1 MKGILAKAALF
12 VAFAV
17 SAVAAM
23 VAFRHAGFGVLA
35 IIVISYMCV
44 LVLVLAIVLNY
55 PRQSRLAVVN
65 EFADDLQAR
74 GLLVYSSYHADRAFR
89 VEPLTEH
96 GPHYF
101 LELENNDG
109 VLHLNGAYLYDYEPG
124 AQNVRH
130 FPCTEFTLRTHALEG
145 YVVDILCGG
154 LVIEP
159 EAEAPPFTQE
169 DYAKGRVPG
178 DGQILSHLTYDEVRA
193 QRMAARQPVQ

>member
-12 VAFAV
+12 VAFAA

-74 GLLVYSSYHADRAFR
+74 GLLVYSSLSCRPRLPRGA
-89 VEPLTEH
+89 
-96 GPHYF
+96 PH
-101 LELENNDG
+101 
-109 VLHLNGAYLYDYEPG
+109 
-124 AQNVRH
+124 
-130 FPCTEFTLRTHALEG
+130 
-145 YVVDILCGG
+145 
-154 LVIEP
+154 
-159 EAEAPPFTQE
+159 
-169 DYAKGRVPG
+169 
-178 DGQILSHLTYDEVRA
+178 
-193 QRMAARQPVQ
+193 